1 MPLDYMIRV
10 VRDPTTEPDRRDA
23 MAKAAAPY
31 IHPALAAVAH
41 RLAKQAVYL
50 DACVHY
56 AEGRGINIEE
66 LRF

>member
-41 RLAKQAVYL
+41 RLAK
-50 DACVHY
+50 
-56 AEGRGINIEE
+56 
-66 LRF
+66 